1 MSAKYLVEKMI
12 LESYIEAVLF
22 TSELDEYCI
31 DDFEKDSL
39 ELCKKEV
46 LEFVDKAVEFIDDS
60 NNFETLDMVA
70 HDFWLT
76 RNGHG
81 TGFWDKDY
89 TNKDDLTKLSSSYCE
104 RNVFLD
110 NGKIIVE

>member
-12 LESYIEAVLF
+12 INSYIETILWS
-22 TSELDEYCI
+22 SELD
-31 DDFEKDSL
+31 DFSMEDFDKDSL
-39 ELCKKEV
+39 ELCEKEV
-46 LEFVDKAVEFIDDS
+46 LEFVDKAMEFIDDS

-81 TGFWDKDY
+81 AGFWDKDY
-89 TNKDDLTKLSSSYCE
+89 TNKDDLTALAKTYPE
-104 RNVFLD
+104 RHASVED
-110 NGKIIVE
+110 GKIIVE